1 MRGGSA
7 AGVATFHGGA
17 GGAAAGGEV
26 WEVLQLRWGEE
37 EFINWDYRRKAMGRG
52 SHRQWRCSGFTA

>member
-17 GGAAAGGEV
+17 GGEV
-26 WEVLQLRWGEE
+26 WEVLQLRWDEE
-37 EFINWDYRRKAMGRG
+37 EFINWD
-52 SHRQWRCSGFTA
+52 